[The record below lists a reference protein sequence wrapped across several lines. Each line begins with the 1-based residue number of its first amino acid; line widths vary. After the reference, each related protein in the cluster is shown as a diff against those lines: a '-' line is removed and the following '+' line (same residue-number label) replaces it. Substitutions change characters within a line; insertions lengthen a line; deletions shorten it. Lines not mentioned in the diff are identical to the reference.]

1 MIIIL
6 KHTLLY
12 LIVFLVVTNCSTM
25 KKLDFLGIS
34 SNDEVKKVEGKR
46 LSISINQKE
55 LKVNKEASQSPITLE
70 EPIKNLVWSNKGK
83 NNYSAPENLFINKNI
98 KLLWKKDIGDGSGS
112 YNKI

>member
-55 LKVNKEASQSPITLE
+55 LKVNKEAH
-70 EPIKNLVWSNKGK
+70 
-83 NNYSAPENLFINKNI
+83 
-98 KLLWKKDIGDGSGS
+98 
-112 YNKI
+112 